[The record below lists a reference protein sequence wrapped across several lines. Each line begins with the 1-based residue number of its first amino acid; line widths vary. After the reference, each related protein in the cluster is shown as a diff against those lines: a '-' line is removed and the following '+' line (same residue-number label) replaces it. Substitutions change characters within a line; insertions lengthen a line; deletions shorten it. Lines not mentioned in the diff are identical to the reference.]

1 MQKNWHIKDLD
12 PQRQLVLSDALGVHP
27 IIAQLLI
34 NREITDV
41 KEAGDFLTGDLA
53 GLHDPFLLKNMDV
66 AIARIRRAGE
76 NKERVLVFGDY
87 DVDGV
92 TSSALLNNVL
102 TRIGIDV
109 LHHIPNRFHH
119 GYGLNEEIVAF
130 AKENGVSLLIA
141 VDCGVTACHEV
152 ARIQENG
159 IDVIVIDHHE
169 PDEVL
174 PPAVAIVNPKQK
186 DCPYPFKHLAAVGLV
201 VKLAQA
207 LADGRINKDIL
218 DLAAIGTIA
227 DVVPLRGENRIFVKE
242 GLLNL
247 INTQNKGLLA
257 LLDTAKMK
265 GKKITPFH
273 VGFILGPRIN
283 AAGRMDT
290 AHTSLDLFLSQDDGQ
305 AYDLAKALERHN
317 TRRQKMQSDIV
328 QEAMAIVEQQVNF
341 NDHKVIVLS
350 KEGWHKGVLGI
361 VAAKIADKYYRPA
374 VIISIDENGIGTAS
388 ARSIDGFHLHN
399 ALQSCVGYLEAFGGH
414 AGAAGLTIKAENIAA
429 FRDLINEVA
438 NQMLEVKRLI
448 PTIFIDCEIPLAS
461 ITMDL
466 IRVLDAMEP
475 FGEGNPAPIFCSRNL
490 TVKSHAQVLGKDTLK
505 FWVSDGECALSAIG
519 FGMARYQGI
528 IRQGERVD
536 LAYEIAADD
545 WNKAPTP
552 QLKLKDLRLS
562 ES

>member
-1 MQKNWHIKDLD
+1 MQRNWHIKDPD

-34 NREITDV
+34 NREISDI
-41 KEAGDFLTGDLA
+41 KEAEDFLRGDLC
-53 GLHDPFLLKNMDV
+53 GLHDPFLLKNMDLAV
-66 AIARIRRAGE
+66 ARIRRAREGR
-76 NKERVLVFGDY
+76 ERVLVFGDY

-102 TRIGIDV
+102 TQAGIDV
-109 LHHIPNRFHH
+109 LHHIPHRFHH
-119 GYGLNEEIVAF
+119 GYGLNEEIVSF
-130 AKENGVSLLIA
+130 AKENAVTLLIA
-141 VDCGVTACHEV
+141 VDCGVTACQEV

-169 PDEVL
+169 PDEIL

-186 DCPYPFKHLAAVGLV
+186 DCPYPFKHLASVGLV
-201 VKLAQA
+201 VKLTQA
-207 LADGRINKDIL
+207 LAGGLSKDVL

-242 GLLNL
+242 GLINL
-247 INTQNKGLLA
+247 LHTQNKGLLA
-257 LLDTAKMK
+257 LLDTAKIK
-265 GKKITPFH
+265 GKRITPFH

-305 AYDLAKALERHN
+305 AYDLARALERHN
-317 TRRQKMQSDIV
+317 TQRQKMQSDIV
-328 QEAMAIVEQQVNF
+328 QEAMAIVEEQVNF
-341 NDHKVIVLS
+341 KDHKVIVLS

-361 VAAKIADKYYRPA
+361 VASKIADKYYRPA

-399 ALQSCVGYLEAFGGH
+399 ALQSCAGYLEAFGGH
-414 AGAAGLTIKAENIAA
+414 EGAAGLTIKAENIAA
-429 FRDLINEVA
+429 FRQLINDVA
-438 NQMLEVKRLI
+438 NQILEVKQLI
-448 PTIFIDCEIPLAS
+448 PTIFIDCEIPLAN

-466 IRVLDAMEP
+466 IKVLEAMEP

-490 TVKSHAQVLGKDTLK
+490 TVKSRAQVLGKDTLK
-505 FWVSDGECALSAIG
+505 FWVSDGDCALSAVG
-519 FGMARYQGI
+519 FGMARYQGL
-528 IRQGERVD
+528 IRPNEKVD
-536 LAYEIAADD
+536 LAYEISSDD

-552 QLKLKDLRLS
+552 QLKLKDIRLS
-562 ES
+562 GD